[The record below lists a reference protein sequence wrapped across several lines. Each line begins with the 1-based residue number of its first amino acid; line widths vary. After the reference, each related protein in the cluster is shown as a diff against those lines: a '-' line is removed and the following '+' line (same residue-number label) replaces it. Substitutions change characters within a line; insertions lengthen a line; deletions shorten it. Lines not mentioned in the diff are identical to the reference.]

1 MFVNKLLSVPYKNNL
16 LRLLSNIR
24 ITDKIA
30 QNVRLLATTAGN
42 TNILDFH
49 NEKLQNYLESLRKEF
64 YDLRTNSSGD
74 DEEYRRMAQ
83 LSDIVKMLEQ
93 HRAIKGNMPSQEDI
107 DAEKDEDMKDL
118 IKEEAAVYTELMKKT
133 ERELMEKM
141 LTLADTEFYPSLIF
155 EVNAGAGGQEAMLF
169 AKELYD
175 MYTNYFDNNNWDYEI
190 LAEDL
195 TDIGGLR
202 YANVIVND
210 VDSYKRLRYE
220 AGVHRVQRVPTTE
233 KSGRIH
239 TSTASVAVIPRPA
252 DVNVVIADK
261 DLKIET
267 KRASGAGGQH
277 VNTTDSAVRIVHI
290 PSGIAIESQT
300 ERSQI
305 KNKEI
310 ALKKLQAKLIQ
321 IQLES
326 SDASTKATRKAQQG
340 NLDRNEKI
348 RTYNFV
354 QDRITDH
361 RIQGG
366 TVHNLKEFLEG
377 GEHLNSL
384 IQKIAIDFRK
394 KRLAEMV
401 ENWKE
406 EETQAVKEK

>member
-1 MFVNKLLSVPYKNNL
+1 MFFNKLLKYKTGTTLSLPLQNIHRILYNK
-16 LRLLSNIR
+16 RLFATAEANI
-24 ITDKIA
+24 
-30 QNVRLLATTAGN
+30 NVLN
-42 TNILDFH
+42 FH
-49 NEKLQNYLESLRKEF
+49 NEKMQSFLESLRKEF
-64 YDLRTNSSGD
+64 YMLRTNATGS
-74 DEEYRRMAQ
+74 DEDYRRMAQ

-93 HRAIKGNMPSQEDI
+93 HRALNGNMPSQEDI
-107 DAEKDEDMKDL
+107 DAEKDEDMKEL
-118 IKEEAAVYTELMKKT
+118 IKEEADVYTGLMKKT
-133 ERELMEKM
+133 EVELMEKM
-141 LTLADTEFYPSLIF
+141 LTLADTEYFPSLIF

-175 MYTNYFDNNNWDYEI
+175 MYTNYFENNNWDYEI
-190 LAEDL
+190 LAEDI

-202 YANVIVND
+202 HANIIVND
-210 VDSYKRLRYE
+210 ENSYKRLQYE
-220 AGVHRVQRVPTTE
+220 AGVHRVQRVPSTE

-239 TSTASVAVIPRPA
+239 TSTASITVIPRP
-252 DVNVVIADK
+252 DNVNVVLVEK

-290 PSGIAIESQT
+290 PTGIAVESQT

-310 ALKKLQAKLIQ
+310 ALRKLQSKLVQ

-326 SDASTKATRKAQQG
+326 SEANTKATRKSQQG

-361 RIQGG
+361 RIHGG
-366 TVHNLKEFLEG
+366 TVHNLKEFFEG

-384 IQKIAIDFRK
+384 IQKIAIEFRR
-394 KRLAEMV
+394 KRLAEIV

-406 EETQAVKEK
+406 IDQNTKN

>member
-1 MFVNKLLSVPYKNNL
+1 MFFNKLLKVTNKSCLIQLINKTSL
-16 LRLLSNIR
+16 AG
-24 ITDKIA
+24 K
-30 QNVRLLATTAGN
+30 NVRLLSSTAGGH

-49 NEKLQNYLESLRKEF
+49 NEKLQNYLEALRKEF
-64 YDLRTNSSGD
+64 YDLRTNASGND
-74 DEEYRRMAQ
+74 DEYRRMAQ

-93 HRAIKGNMPSQEDI
+93 HRALKGNMPSKEDI
-107 DAEKDEDMKDL
+107 EAEKDIDMKDL
-118 IKEEAAVYTELMKKT
+118 IKEEAEVYTTLMDKT
-133 ERELMEKM
+133 ERELMEKI
-141 LTLADTEFYPSLIF
+141 LTLADTEYYPSLIF

-202 YANVIVND
+202 HANVIVND
-210 VDSYKRLRYE
+210 EESFKRLRYE
-220 AGVHRVQRVPTTE
+220 AGVHRVQRVPATE

-252 DVNVVIADK
+252 DVNVVINEK

-310 ALKKLQAKLIQ
+310 AIKKLQAKLVQ

-326 SDASTKATRKAQQG
+326 ADASTKATRKAQQG

-366 TVHNLKEFLEG
+366 TVHNLKEFFEG
-377 GEHLNSL
+377 GEHLNNL
-384 IQKIAIDFRK
+384 IRKIALDFRK
-394 KRLAEMV
+394 KRLTEMIESYNAEEM
-401 ENWKE
+401 K
-406 EETQAVKEK
+406 AAKEK

>member
-1 MFVNKLLSVPYKNNL
+1 MFLNKLLKYKTGTA
-16 LRLLSNIR
+16 LSLQLQNIHR
-24 ITDKIA
+24 ILYNKRSFATA
-30 QNVRLLATTAGN
+30 QANINVLN
-42 TNILDFH
+42 FH
-49 NEKLQNYLESLRKEF
+49 NEKLQNFLESLRKEF
-64 YDLRTNSSGD
+64 YILRTNATGS
-74 DEEYRRMAQ
+74 DEDYRRMAQ

-93 HRAIKGNMPSQEDI
+93 HRALKSNMPSQEDI
-107 DAEKDEDMKDL
+107 DAEKDEDMKQL
-118 IKEEAAVYTELMKKT
+118 IKEEADVYTGLMKKT
-133 ERELMEKM
+133 EVELLEKM
-141 LTLADTEFYPSLIF
+141 FTLADTEYYPSLIF

-190 LAEDL
+190 LAEDI

-202 YANVIVND
+202 HANVIVND
-210 VDSYKRLRYE
+210 ENSYKRLQYE
-220 AGVHRVQRVPTTE
+220 AGVHRVQRVPSTE

-239 TSTASVAVIPRPA
+239 TSTASVTVIPRPA
-252 DVNVVIADK
+252 NVNIVLAEK

-290 PSGIAIESQT
+290 PTGIAVESQT

-310 ALKKLQAKLIQ
+310 ALRKLQAKLVQ

-326 SDASTKATRKAQQG
+326 SEANTKATRKSQQG
-340 NLDRNEKI
+340 NSDRNEKI

-366 TVHNLKEFLEG
+366 TVHNIKEFFEG

-384 IQKIAIDFRK
+384 IQKIAIEFRR
-394 KRLAEMV
+394 KRLAEII
-401 ENWKE
+401 ENWNEIDQNTKN
-406 EETQAVKEK
+406 

>member
-1 MFVNKLLSVPYKNNL
+1 MFVNKLFLKVLNKNNL
-16 LRLLSNIR
+16 LHILNNLHKRANNL
-24 ITDKIA
+24 K
-30 QNVRLLATTAGN
+30 NVRLLTTVPH
-42 TNILDFH
+42 ISDFY

-64 YDLRTNSSGD
+64 YILRTNASGT
-74 DEEYRRMAQ
+74 EEDYRRMAQ
-83 LSDIVKMLEQ
+83 LSDIVKMFEQ
-93 HRAIKGNMPSQEDI
+93 HRALKGNLPSKEDI
-107 DAEKDEDMKDL
+107 EAEKDEEMKQL
-118 IKEEAAVYTELMKKT
+118 IKEEGDVYIQLMKKT

-141 LTLADTEFYPSLIF
+141 LTLADTEYYPSLIF

-175 MYTNYFDNNNWDYEI
+175 MYINYFNNNNWDFEI
-190 LAEDL
+190 LAEDS

-202 YANVIVND
+202 NANVIVNGE
-210 VDSYKRLRYE
+210 DSFNHLRYE
-220 AGVHRVQRVPTTE
+220 AGIHRVQRVPATE

-239 TSTASVAVIPRPA
+239 TSTVSVAIIPRPA
-252 DVNVVIADK
+252 HVNVVIADK

-267 KRASGAGGQH
+267 KRAGGAGGQH

-290 PSGIAIESQT
+290 PTGIAIESQT

-310 ALKKLQAKLIQ
+310 ALKKLKAKLMQ

-326 SDASTKATRKAQQG
+326 SESTTKATRKAQQG

-377 GEHLNSL
+377 GEHLNNL
-384 IQKIAIDFRK
+384 IQKIATEFRR
-394 KRLAEMV
+394 KRLAEMM
-401 ENWKE
+401 EIWKE
-406 EETQAVKEK
+406 EKTVKEKDI